1 MEIDTESQAHPF
13 TPAEYERLAV
23 FRQAV
28 LVGFYTDQ
36 LHDNERNGSFFE
48 SHSFNEVMAAHLDPD
63 AY

>member
-1 MEIDTESQAHPF
+1 MELDTESQAHPF
-13 TPAEYERLAV
+13 TPAEFERLAA

-36 LHDNERNGSFFE
+36 LHDNETDRSFGSR
-48 SHSFNEVMAAHLDPD
+48 SFTEVMAAHLDAD

>member
-36 LHDNERNGSFFE
+36 LHDNETNGSLE
-48 SHSFNEVMAAHLDPD
+48 SRSFTEVMAAHLDRD
-63 AY
+63 G